1 MNNRRRHGRRLRS
14 DYLAH
19 VPIRVVA
26 GQDKGERVVWSPRS
40 PYGADQTPWVILSA
54 FTQGRRVPERRYRS
68 SEVISDADVGRFV
81 PKAT

>member
-1 MNNRRRHGRRLRS
+1 MNNRRRHGRRLRA

-19 VPIRVVA
+19 IPIRVVA
-26 GQDKGERVVWSPRS
+26 GEYAGLTVIWSPRS
-40 PYGADQTPWVILSA
+40 PYGADQTPWVLCIKGPDGPLI
-54 FTQGRRVPERRYRS
+54 ERRYRS